1 MPEISLCFW
10 RLALKYTEHKILACQ
25 GAQGQKAITA
35 ENIFNISFELA
46 QKF

>member
-10 RLALKYTEHKILACQ
+10 RLALKKYTEHKILACQ

-35 ENIFNISFELA
+35 GKYL
-46 QKF
+46 